1 MYISEKF
8 DKYYAGLSDEDKIE
22 ALKSVSILCDDH
34 ERYMRRKEKEMLEL
48 LNQSIVAAS
57 SLDLEKLTEF
67 KAAVE
72 KKKNIITIE
81 RFIEIHFGLS

>member
-8 DKYYAGLSDEDKIE
+8 DKYYSGLSDQDKIE
-22 ALKSVSILCDDH
+22 ALKAVSILCDDH
-34 ERYMRRKEKEMLEL
+34 ERYMQRKETEMLEL
-48 LNQSIVAAS
+48 LKQSIAAATA
-57 SLDLEKLTEF
+57 LDLEKLTEL
-67 KAAVE
+67 KAAIE